1 MNNLLL
7 SYRWKIAGIV
17 LLSIGV
23 FLAITYFWFDFRF
36 KIPVFAVYSVFLETK
51 TFEVIR
57 TNFADELI
65 LLFLLAGLG
74 LVVFSKEKN
83 ETQGLDEFRMKAFAR
98 AWIANVVFLILSVLF
113 IYGSGFMTILIVNLL
128 FFPFFYLLFFY
139 TQKRVDKEI

>member
-7 SYRWKIAGIV
+7 SYRWKIAGIL

-57 TNFADELI
+57 TNFSDELI

-83 ETQGLDEFRMKAFAR
+83 ETQDLDVFRMKAFAR

-128 FFPFFYLLFFY
+128 FFPVFYLLFFY